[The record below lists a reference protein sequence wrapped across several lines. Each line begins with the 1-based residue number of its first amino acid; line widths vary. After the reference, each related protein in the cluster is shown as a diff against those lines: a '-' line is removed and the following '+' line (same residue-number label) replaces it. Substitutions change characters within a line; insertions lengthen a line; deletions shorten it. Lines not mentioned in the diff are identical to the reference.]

1 MSEQHVP
8 IPGAWRRRTALIAP
22 AIVLLLAT
30 VLASARDAAVAP
42 GVDIGGEGVKT
53 AHLSLADL
61 AKLPHVRVH
70 ASAHGSEADW
80 EGVPLIEL
88 LKSAGAPSGETLRG
102 PALALYVRVAASDGY
117 RVVFALGELDPSIG
131 NETAILAD
139 RKDGKPI
146 DDKEGPLR
154 MIVPG
159 DKRPARWV
167 RQVIAIDL
175 LRAPDSK
182 SP

>member
-1 MSEQHVP
+1 MQTEVQNSTAVSGAGTTRRQTHVTYWP
-8 IPGAWRRRTALIAP
+8 WRRRTALIAP
-22 AIVLLLAT
+22 AIVLLLAA

-117 RVVFALGELDPSIG
+117 RVVFALGYYAAPEKRGVGFGITFL
-131 NETAILAD
+131 TAVALLLGGLAATI
-139 RKDGKPI
+139 RNM
-146 DDKEGPLR
+146 L
-154 MIVPG
+154 
-159 DKRPARWV
+159 
-167 RQVIAIDL
+167 
-175 LRAPDSK
+175 
-182 SP
+182 